1 MKDKDLFILLNDV
14 ANTAK
19 AFKPFEGNPPPN
31 VDLPA
36 DQGLED
42 LIPDDITP
50 GWLERYGLY
59 IFAATIPLL
68 IKLLI
73 KGMRA
78 KGWTSKMILDWL
90 KRHFSNDPTN
100 PGQSD
105 ECKKSLKELNDYL
118 KKQSTVNVGGGMQL
132 ILDFLQALH
141 LLIALVMIRC
151 EFMDDMLEVLLLGYL
166 LERLLAAG
174 LTEAQAIAYIRLYV
188 EWIRNGA
195 VGQMPNPT
203 GSSPDPECDPDE
215 EKIKEKLKD
224 RGLLEDIGD
233 VAWKAAVLA
242 AIIALIALVAGMIS
256 GSGGLATPATIPII
270 AQIIALAALIGV
282 TLSEDDVRAISR
294 DASANCQQTGVDTG
308 GPVEALVKRLKNRNK

>member
-1 MKDKDLFILLNDV
+1 MKDKDLFILLNDI
-14 ANTAK
+14 ANTSK

-42 LIPDDITP
+42 LIPADITP
-50 GWLERYGLY
+50 GWLERNG
-59 IFAATIPLL
+59 FTVFGATIL
-68 IKLLI
+68 IAMLI

-90 KRHFSNDPTN
+90 KRYFSNDPTN

-105 ECKKSLKELNDYL
+105 ECKRNLKELNDYL
-118 KKQSTVNVGGGMQL
+118 KKQSTVNMGGDIQL
-132 ILDFLQALH
+132 VLDFLKAAQ
-141 LLIALVMIRC
+141 LLISLVMSQC
-151 EFMDDMLEVLLLGYL
+151 NFTDDMIELLLLGFL

-174 LTEAQAIAYIRLYV
+174 LTEAQARAYIKLYV

-195 VGQMPNPT
+195 NGPMPTPT
-203 GSSPDPECDPDE
+203 GSSSDPECAPDE

-224 RGLLEDIGD
+224 RGLMDDIGE

-242 AIIALIALVAGMIS
+242 AIIALIALVAGIIS
-256 GSGGLATPATIPII
+256 GSGGIATPATIPMI

-282 TLSEDDVRAISR
+282 TLSEDDVRAISK

>member
-1 MKDKDLFILLNDV
+1 MKDKDLFILLNDI

-36 DQGLED
+36 DHGLED
-42 LIPDDITP
+42 LIPADITP
-50 GWLERYGLY
+50 GWLQRYGL
-59 IFAATIPLL
+59 TISGMPLL
-68 IKLLI
+68 IALLI

-90 KRHFSNDPTN
+90 KRYFSNDPTN

-105 ECKKSLKELNDYL
+105 ECKRNLKELNDYL
-118 KKQSTVNVGGGMQL
+118 KKQSTVDMGGNIQL
-132 ILDFLQALH
+132 VLDFLKAAQ
-141 LLIALVMIRC
+141 LLISLVMSQC
-151 EFMDDMLEVLLLGYL
+151 NFTDDMIELLLLGFL
-166 LERLLAAG
+166 LERLLSAG
-174 LTEAQAIAYIRLYV
+174 LTEAQARAYIKLYV

-195 VGQMPNPT
+195 NGPMPTPT
-203 GSSPDPECDPDE
+203 GSSSDPECAPDE

-224 RGLLEDIGD
+224 RGLMDDIGE

-242 AIIALIALVAGMIS
+242 AIIALIALVAGIIS
-256 GSGGLATPATIPII
+256 GSGGIGTPATIPII
-270 AQIIALAALIGV
+270 AQIIALAALIGI

>member
-1 MKDKDLFILLNDV
+1 MKDKDLFILLNDI

-19 AFKPFEGNPPPN
+19 AFKPFEGDPPPN

-50 GWLERYGLY
+50 GWLQRYGLF
-59 IFAATIPLL
+59 IAATIPLL

>member
-1 MKDKDLFILLNDV
+1 MKDKDLFILLNDI

-19 AFKPFEGNPPPN
+19 AFKPFEGDPPPN

-73 KGMRA
+73 KGMKA

>member
-1 MKDKDLFILLNDV
+1 MKDKDLFILLNDI

-36 DQGLED
+36 GQGLED
-42 LIPDDITP
+42 LIPADITP
-50 GWLERYGLY
+50 GWLERNGFT
-59 IFAATIPLL
+59 IFAGTIPFL
-68 IKLLI
+68 IMILI

-90 KRHFSNDPTN
+90 KRYFSNDPTN

-118 KKQSTVNVGGGMQL
+118 KKQSTVDGGGNIQL
-132 ILDFLQALH
+132 VLDF
-141 LLIALVMIRC
+141 
-151 EFMDDMLEVLLLGYL
+151 MDEMLEVLLLGYL

-174 LTEAQAIAYIRLYV
+174 LTEDQARAFIRLYV

-195 VGQMPNPT
+195 VGPMPTPT
-203 GSSPDPECDPDE
+203 RPSPNPECDPDE
-215 EKIKEKLKD
+215 ETIKEKLKD
-224 RGLLEDIGD
+224 RGLMDDIGE

-242 AIIALIALVAGMIS
+242 AIIALIALVAGIIG
-256 GSGGLATPATIPII
+256 GSGGIATPATIPII

>member
-1 MKDKDLFILLNDV
+1 MKDKDLFILLNDIV
-14 ANTAK
+14 NTTK

-36 DQGLED
+36 DRGLED

-50 GWLERYGLY
+50 GWLQRYGL
-59 IFAATIPLL
+59 TILGGPIL
-68 IKLLI
+68 IAMLI

-90 KRHFSNDPTN
+90 KRYFSNDPTN

-118 KKQSTVNVGGGMQL
+118 KKQSTVNVGGDMQL
-132 ILDFLQALH
+132 ILDFLKAAQ
-141 LLIALVMIRC
+141 LLIALVMSRC
-151 EFMDDMLEVLLLGYL
+151 NFMDEVLEMLLLGYL

-174 LTEAQAIAYIRLYV
+174 LTEAQARAYIRLYV
-188 EWIRNGA
+188 EWIRNGS
-195 VGQMPNPT
+195 VGPMPTPT
-203 GSSPDPECDPDE
+203 GSSPNPECAPDE

-224 RGLLEDIGD
+224 RGLMDDIGE

-242 AIIALIALVAGMIS
+242 AIIALIALVAGIIG
-256 GSGGLATPATIPII
+256 GSGGIGTPATIPII

-308 GPVEALVKRLKNRNK
+308 GPVEALVKRLKNRSK

>member
-1 MKDKDLFILLNDV
+1 MKDKDLFILLNDI
-14 ANTAK
+14 ANTSK

-36 DQGLED
+36 DHGLED
-42 LIPDDITP
+42 LIPADITP
-50 GWLERYGLY
+50 GWLQRYGL
-59 IFAATIPLL
+59 TILGVPLL
-68 IKLLI
+68 IALLI

-90 KRHFSNDPTN
+90 KRYFSNDPTN

-105 ECKKSLKELNDYL
+105 ECKRNLKELNDYL
-118 KKQSTVNVGGGMQL
+118 KKQSTVNMGGDIQL
-132 ILDFLQALH
+132 VLDFLKAAQ
-141 LLIALVMIRC
+141 LLISLVMIQC
-151 EFMDDMLEVLLLGYL
+151 NFTDDMIELLLLGFL

-174 LTEAQAIAYIRLYV
+174 LTEAQARAYIKLYV
-188 EWIRNGA
+188 EWIKNGA
-195 VGQMPNPT
+195 NGPMPNPT
-203 GSSPDPECDPDE
+203 GSSSDPECAPDE

-224 RGLLEDIGD
+224 RGLMDDIGE

-242 AIIALIALVAGMIS
+242 AIIALIALVAGIIS
-256 GSGGLATPATIPII
+256 GTGGIATPATIPII

>member
-1 MKDKDLFILLNDV
+1 MKDKDLFILLNDI

-36 DQGLED
+36 GQGLED
-42 LIPDDITP
+42 LIPADITP
-50 GWLERYGLY
+50 GWLERNGFT
-59 IFAATIPLL
+59 IFAGTIPFL
-68 IKLLI
+68 IMILI

-90 KRHFSNDPTN
+90 KRYFSNDPTN

-118 KKQSTVNVGGGMQL
+118 KKQSTVDGGGNIQL
-132 ILDFLQALH
+132 VLDFLKAAQ
-141 LLIALVMIRC
+141 LLIALVMSEC
-151 EFMDDMLEVLLLGYL
+151 NFMDEAIEMLLLGYL

-174 LTEAQAIAYIRLYV
+174 LTEDQARAFIRLYV

-195 VGQMPNPT
+195 VGPMPTPT
-203 GSSPDPECDPDE
+203 RPSPNPECDPDE
-215 EKIKEKLKD
+215 ETIKEKLKD
-224 RGLLEDIGD
+224 RGLMDDIGE

-242 AIIALIALVAGMIS
+242 AIIALIALVAGIIG
-256 GSGGLATPATIPII
+256 GSGGIATPATIPII

>member
-1 MKDKDLFILLNDV
+1 MKDKDLFILLNDI

-36 DQGLED
+36 GQGLED

-50 GWLERYGLY
+50 GWLQRYGLF
-59 IFAATIPLL
+59 FAATIPLL

-90 KRHFSNDPTN
+90 KRYFSNDPTN

-105 ECKKSLKELNDYL
+105 ECKISLKELNDYL
-118 KKQSTVNVGGGMQL
+118 KKQSTVNVGGDMQL
-132 ILDFLQALH
+132 ILDFLKAVQS
-141 LLIALVMIRC
+141 LIALIMIRC
-151 EFMDDMLEVLLLGYL
+151 EFLDEMLEVLLLGYL

-174 LTEAQAIAYIRLYV
+174 LTEDQARAYIRLYV

-195 VGQMPNPT
+195 VGPMPAPT
-203 GSSPDPECDPDE
+203 GSSSDPECDPDE
-215 EKIKEKLKD
+215 ETIKEKLKD
-224 RGLLEDIGD
+224 RGLMDD
-233 VAWKAAVLA
+233 VGEVLWKAAVLA
-242 AIIALIALVAGMIS
+242 AIIALIAIVAGMI
-256 GSGGLATPATIPII
+256 GGTGGAATPATIPII

>member
-1 MKDKDLFILLNDV
+1 MKDKDLFILLNDI
-14 ANTAK
+14 ANTTK

-36 DQGLED
+36 DRGLED

-50 GWLERYGLY
+50 GWLQRYGL
-59 IFAATIPLL
+59 TILGGPIL
-68 IKLLI
+68 IAMLI

-118 KKQSTVNVGGGMQL
+118 KKQSTVNVGGDIQL
-132 ILDFLQALH
+132 VLDFLKAAQF
-141 LLIALVMIRC
+141 LIALVMSRC
-151 EFMDDMLEVLLLGYL
+151 NFMDEVLEMLLLGYL

-174 LTEAQAIAYIRLYV
+174 LTEAQARAYIRLY
-188 EWIRNGA
+188 EAWIRNGA
-195 VGQMPNPT
+195 VGPMPTPT
-203 GSSPDPECDPDE
+203 GSSPNPECDPDE

-242 AIIALIALVAGMIS
+242 AIIALIALVAGIIG
-256 GSGGLATPATIPII
+256 GSGGIGTPATIPII

-308 GPVEALVKRLKNRNK
+308 CPVEALVKRLKNRNK

>member
-73 KGMRA
+73 KGMKA